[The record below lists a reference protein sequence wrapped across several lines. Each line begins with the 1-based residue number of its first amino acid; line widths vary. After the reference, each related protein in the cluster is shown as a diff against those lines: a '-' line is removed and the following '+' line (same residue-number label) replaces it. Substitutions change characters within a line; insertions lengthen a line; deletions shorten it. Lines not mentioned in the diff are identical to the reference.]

1 MSSRKQLQEDETFV
15 HCPLYNY
22 KGVIYLKGRIEAGCS
37 QEEGPKKGFVM
48 GSRTQ
53 GVPLFATNFLSR
65 VLCNWVQC
73 IYAGNPDFVLP
84 SRTREKRAPLL
95 IPIVATVRILG
106 SPALSAAALIQG
118 ELELVLRS

>member
-53 GVPLFATNFLSR
+53 GVPFL
-65 VLCNWVQC
+65 
-73 IYAGNPDFVLP
+73 G
-84 SRTREKRAPLL
+84 PLL
-95 IPIVATVRILG
+95 IILLG
-106 SPALSAAALIQG
+106 IKPRALHPTDPSS
-118 ELELVLRS
+118 ESRSHSHSYCSS